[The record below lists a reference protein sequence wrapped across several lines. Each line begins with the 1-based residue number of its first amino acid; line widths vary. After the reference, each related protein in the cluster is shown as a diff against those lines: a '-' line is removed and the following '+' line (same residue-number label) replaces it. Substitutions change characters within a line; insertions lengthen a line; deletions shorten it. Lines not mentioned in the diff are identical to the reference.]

1 VKKKIV
7 VLSGKG
13 GVGKSTVTSLLAR
26 CFASDLDLEI
36 GLLDI
41 DITGPSQD
49 LFMGVKEEEVHDSAT
64 GWTPVYADENL
75 CIMSAGFILNDDA
88 ALIWSGSRK
97 TGLLKKF
104 LKEVEWGELDFLL
117 IDSPPG
123 TSDEHMGITSLLKDS
138 GIDGGIIVTT
148 PSEVAILD
156 VQRQIKFCQMVGL
169 PIIGVIE
176 NMAAFTCP
184 KCDVTSPIFKPS
196 QNGRVQELCEKNG
209 LKLLGSLPIDPK
221 ICKAMDLGILLK
233 YVPVNITSR
242 LQREFRAIFD

>member
-1 VKKKIV
+1 MHRKRVRVDLVVRWLARPRLVRDVHLEIFVQQHQRVPILISLLLQNVFKVTLRPKLTLFDLTALLTRFLGVKKKIV

-123 TSDEHMGITSLLKDS
+123 TSDEHMGKVPS
-138 GIDGGIIVTT
+138 G
-148 PSEVAILD
+148 L
-156 VQRQIKFCQMVGL
+156 
-169 PIIGVIE
+169 
-176 NMAAFTCP
+176 
-184 KCDVTSPIFKPS
+184 
-196 QNGRVQELCEKNG
+196 
-209 LKLLGSLPIDPK
+209 
-221 ICKAMDLGILLK
+221 
-233 YVPVNITSR
+233 
-242 LQREFRAIFD
+242 

>member
-1 VKKKIV
+1 MSKIV
-7 VLSGKG
+7 G
-13 GVGKSTVTSLLAR
+13 G
-26 CFASDLDLEI
+26 
-36 GLLDI
+36 
-41 DITGPSQD
+41 
-49 LFMGVKEEEVHDSAT
+49 
-64 GWTPVYADENL
+64 TP
-75 CIMSAGFILNDDA
+75 
-88 ALIWSGSRK
+88 K
-97 TGLLKKF
+97 
-104 LKEVEWGELDFLL
+104 
-117 IDSPPG
+117 
-123 TSDEHMGITSLLKDS
+123 GITSLLKDS

-221 ICKAMDLGILLK
+221 ICKAMDLGILIK
-233 YVPVNITSR
+233 YVPEYHQLPRKNVKKSFEKFLTNILSR
-242 LQREFRAIFD
+242 KGENPMEVESKCIDEMQKITETVKSIL

>member
-1 VKKKIV
+1 MFTRFLGVKKKIV

-123 TSDEHMGITSLLKDS
+123 TSDEHMGK
-138 GIDGGIIVTT
+138 V
-148 PSEVAILD
+148 PSDLW
-156 VQRQIKFCQMVGL
+156 
-169 PIIGVIE
+169 PII
-176 NMAAFTCP
+176 N
-184 KCDVTSPIFKPS
+184 DS
-196 QNGRVQELCEKNG
+196 
-209 LKLLGSLPIDPK
+209 
-221 ICKAMDLGILLK
+221 
-233 YVPVNITSR
+233 VPRIVG
-242 LQREFRAIFD
+242 

>member
-1 VKKKIV
+1 MRDVHLEIFVQQHQRVPILISLLLQNVFKVTLRPKLTLFDLTALLTRFLGVKKKIV

-123 TSDEHMGITSLLKDS
+123 TSDEHMGKVPS
-138 GIDGGIIVTT
+138 G
-148 PSEVAILD
+148 L
-156 VQRQIKFCQMVGL
+156 
-169 PIIGVIE
+169 
-176 NMAAFTCP
+176 
-184 KCDVTSPIFKPS
+184 
-196 QNGRVQELCEKNG
+196 
-209 LKLLGSLPIDPK
+209 
-221 ICKAMDLGILLK
+221 
-233 YVPVNITSR
+233 
-242 LQREFRAIFD
+242 